1 MAENVVGSVV
11 GRVRFNIDKKS
22 WDNLDLFQKKLTS
35 IKRQMSGMDKS
46 IKVNAVVSQINK
58 VANATVN
65 AEKKVAAATKASRG
79 NVGRTNKAADLN
91 GRLSHL
97 FPATTLSSPAGK
109 TVFAQM
115 LRDEDKAAVRL
126 ERDKERAYNTRRKE
140 VMGRRN
146 AQLRSRAARDRQ
158 QAKLT
163 ERGNRNRTAF
173 EAGVANFMLIK
184 ESQINQYADRN
195 RMSREQRAEMMSRLG
210 ASRDA
215 ALKGIDPT
223 QARAIE
229 SFRAQVNKTKNE
241 MVNFD
246 RITRANAVTFRSL
259 RNEVV
264 QLTAAYT
271 AFSVVQN
278 ISQTG
283 MEIKL

>member
-1 MAENVVGSVV
+1 MAENVVGNVV
-11 GRVRFNIDKKS
+11 GKVRFNIDKKS

-97 FPATTLSSPAGK
+97 FPATALSSPAGK

-115 LRDEDKAAVRL
+115 LRDEEKAAATLIKQKDRV
-126 ERDKERAYNTRRKE
+126 
-140 VMGRRN
+140 
-146 AQLRSRAARDRQ
+146 DRQ

-241 MVNFD
+241 MVNAD

-264 QLTAAYT
+264 
-271 AFSVVQN
+271 
-278 ISQTG
+278 
-283 MEIKL
+283 